1 MIGRDDI
8 IRMAQEAGCGWA
20 HNGTQP
26 SLVGEEILERFA
38 TLVAEHERER
48 IKTLNAPEIEKANAH
63 IAKLEKALKELDE
76 IYGDSPQAER
86 IIVPALYGREV

>member
-1 MIGRDDI
+1 MTRHDI
-8 IRMAQEAGCGWA
+8 IRMVRNAGGD
-20 HNGTQP
+20 HDLGVY
-26 SLVGEEILERFA
+26 LFMFDELERFA
-38 TLVAEHERER
+38 ALVAEHERER

-86 IIVPALYGREV
+86 IIVPALYGREI

>member
-1 MIGRDDI
+1 MTRDDI
-8 IRMAQEAGCGWA
+8 LR
-20 HNGTQP
+20 
-26 SLVGEEILERFA
+26 LVEESGFDLDMFSSTGRDYFERFA

-86 IIVPALYGREV
+86 IIVPALYGREI

>member
-1 MIGRDDI
+1 MTRDEI
-8 IRMAQEAGCGWA
+8 VQMAWDCGILMRSHNNQEEP
-20 HNGTQP
+20 TK
-26 SLVGEEILERFA
+26 LERFA
-38 TLVAEHERER
+38 ALVAEHERER

-86 IIVPALYGREV
+86 IIVPALYGREI

>member
-1 MIGRDDI
+1 MNRDDI
-8 IRMAQEAGCGWA
+8 IRMAREVIPNSAAFELKG
-20 HNGTQP
+20 HY
-26 SLVGEEILERFA
+26 EIERFA
-38 TLVAEHERER
+38 ALVAEHERER

-86 IIVPALYGREV
+86 IIVPALYGREI